1 MEPLTGE
8 KLIYYSIGFVN
19 DPRLMDE
26 FEQYEPD
33 LTQFNST
40 VRACRRRSQDAEG
53 EDCRERDQ
61 VHRNGPRRR
70 AKVPFLQRPLKE
82 EGGGGVHKEHM
93 RHNPQH
99 SLGREAGEV
108 LYSPSRRDD
117 RRYFRLTVDDKDRLS
132 LLTGLQKGKD
142 KEDIVDLFM
151 RYFVGA
157 SNADQGTKDVVANIL
172 AKLLTSKDLKGMEDK
187 MKEFLNYLLS
197 MQASDNSAE
206 RPITSL
212 GFSVALMHLLKVGE
226 IALYF
231 IKSEG
236 LTTLNELLLKEKE
249 DKQICYNLLVSFWIT
264 TFKPHAQ
271 RFFET
276 RQNEFIENMIK
287 VLQLHGNE
295 KIVRVILYIFKVR
308 GADF

>member
-1 MEPLTGE
+1 MDLEEERKFLSSKDRSKRKE
-8 KLIYYSIGFVN
+8 VEACIKSICDIIRNIVSDVKLV
-19 DPRLMDE
+19 
-26 FEQYEPD
+26 
-33 LTQFNST
+33 
-40 VRACRRRSQDAEG
+40 
-53 EDCRERDQ
+53 
-61 VHRNGPRRR
+61 
-70 AKVPFLQRPLKE
+70 K
-82 EGGGGVHKEHM
+82 
-93 RHNPQH
+93 
-99 SLGREAGEV
+99 
-108 LYSPSRRDD
+108 
-117 RRYFRLTVDDKDRLS
+117 YFILLLDGMIEDDKDRLS

-236 LTTLNELLLKEKE
+236 LTT
-249 DKQICYNLLVSFWIT
+249 
-264 TFKPHAQ
+264 
-271 RFFET
+271 
-276 RQNEFIENMIK
+276 
-287 VLQLHGNE
+287 
-295 KIVRVILYIFKVR
+295 
-308 GADF
+308 